1 MSHVQEQDKLLTSLL
16 VEKQVPEF
24 VRDEHP
30 LFITFLEAY
39 YEFLENEQGTQ
50 NNDLTTESKRLRL
63 VQDIDSSLQS
73 FEDNFLNTFAN
84 LVPKSTT
91 ASKEFLIKNV
101 LPLYLAKGSERSF
114 KLAFRLIFGVDAEIE
129 SPGDQVLRA
138 SDSDFQSS
146 KVLSISPIISTFYVG
161 DGTQNIFLLPQIVD
175 ETEIVV
181 KVNGATQTSL
191 TDYFLR
197 KEDKQIVFYTPPT
210 SGSDIRVEF
219 SQFNE
224 ALLINREVKGVTSNA
239 TVVIDSVFPK
249 LIDEISLIELNF
261 ARKLTTG
268 NFSQFEEIRT
278 TVVDN
283 ETVINVSSNVV
294 SSVLEVNVVDG
305 GLSYNVGDPVLIT
318 AGGFSRNATA
328 QVASV
333 GTIFAANGQIVD
345 SGAGFKTGGLLSGGD
360 DANGFILYSI
370 TNQDTTGNNTPNTF
384 VLMGQTY
391 DSAPSDNTAQ
401 TYANLVIANAFHA
414 TTNASNTFLVLSNSD
429 NRLTSTSN
437 GFNTGI
443 VLSVSNTGLF
453 SSAFANTQIS
463 VPTVNSRIKHVVN
476 SSSLVTDMGPIS
488 NVDLVTSNTAF
499 LSLPLDGA
507 GALVPTTSILA
518 DVGSFKGLGKLQI
531 VDSGN
536 NYTVGDLID
545 FDNYGVYGSG
555 AKARVS
561 ETNANGSITN
571 TEFEYDYYNNLGT
584 GIRSSVVNIASVVAN
599 TGFNGISGV
608 PNVYVSSIVV
618 DAVGI
623 TQANINVG
631 LSGVY
636 MTPQSNHAGFNFHK
650 GDNPVR
656 IGDVISVLGHER
668 KVTNV
673 ISNSVVAQPNGDG
686 QANGMFHECGFLV
699 VDTPFPASID
709 FLNFANGS
717 YWGTRNLINSSIS
730 TDFASANVGTLNT
743 ANIFGAPMHI
753 DVGYPKGGAGYSD
766 SYFPNVSIFRSNT
779 QNSVTLNSANATIR
793 VVSLLGDGENV
804 VSQDAATN
812 VGKITTI
819 KVIDPGEGYR
829 ATPNVDLTGIGD
841 GTAIAN
847 AVLTSSV
854 RSLPGR
860 FTSSKGLLSTR
871 QRKIQGLGYFQ
882 DFIYL
887 TKVPLEFAK
896 YKQVLKG
903 LIHPAGYKNFAEFER
918 LQTVESNVSVT
929 EVRRTN
935 AISGTINVS
944 NSTIVVGTNT
954 LFNIAVSR
962 GTIVVGTSKLAVN
975 GENRV
980 ISSVVSNTNL
990 TVSSAFTQL
999 ANAQSAIILV

>member
-50 NNDLTTESKRLRL
+50 NNDLTTESKKLRL

-175 ETEIVV
+175 ETEIIV

-197 KEDKQIVFYTPPT
+197 KEDKQIVFYTAPT

-278 TVVDN
+278 TIVDN

-333 GTIFAANGQIVD
+333 GTVFAANGQVVD

-370 TNQDTTGNNTPNTF
+370 TNQDTTGLNTPNSF

-476 SSSLVTDMGPIS
+476 SSSLVTGMGPIS

-518 DVGSFKGLGKLQI
+518 DVGSFKGLGKLRI
-531 VDSGN
+531 VETGN

-561 ETNANGSITN
+561 ETNEVGSIIN

-709 FLNFANGS
+709 FLNFANAS
-717 YWGTRNLINSSIS
+717 YYGTRNLINSSIS

-766 SYFPNVSIFRSNT
+766 SHFPNVSIFRSNT
-779 QNSVTLNSANATIR
+779 QNSVTLNSANATLR

-929 EVRRTN
+929 EIRRTN